1 MLPALALAAARS
13 ALAAAL
19 LSAPPEATTPPTG
32 PPPTR
37 TPAVRSPGNADWA
50 ASLAEAR
57 SRAAR
62 DSKLVFIEFGQEGCG
77 NCHRM
82 DTLLY
87 PAFDF
92 EALLI
97 GMVPVKLDLDSPD
110 GRATAL
116 RYGIDEV
123 PSVLVVNPDGRL
135 VFLMQGFQDA
145 PDFYGHIRKDL
156 DAYRAFARKIDAQ
169 QVGALPGAEALQSGR
184 DLYQRRDSAAALP
197 RFARAASAPDST
209 AAERDSAL
217 ELEAAAL
224 LDVGR
229 AADSEKTI
237 DILIAATKDADT
249 RERAELFRAQLP
261 LSDGNRD
268 EALRRFQAFRKAH
281 PQSKYAT
288 GVDQLIQKLESSPA
302 K

>member
-1 MLPALALAAARS
+1 MLAALALVAARS
-13 ALAAAL
+13 ALAAAI
-19 LSAPPEATTPPTG
+19 LSAPPEATAPSAG
-32 PPPTR
+32 PAPTR

-50 ASLAEAR
+50 PTLAEAR
-57 SRAAR
+57 VRAAR
-62 DSKLVFIEFGQEGCG
+62 HSKLVFVEFEQKGCG

-110 GRATAL
+110 GQATAL
-116 RYGIDEV
+116 RYGITEA
-123 PSVLVVNPDGRL
+123 PSVLVVNSDGRL
-135 VFLMQGFQDA
+135 VFLMQGFLDA
-145 PDFYGHIRKDL
+145 PDFYSHIRKDL
-156 DAYRAFARKIDAQ
+156 DSYRAFARKVDRQ
-169 QVGALPGAEALQSGR
+169 DVGTLPGAEALQSGR

-197 RFARAASAPDST
+197 RFARVANAPDST

-229 AADSEKTI
+229 AADSEKAI
-237 DILIAATKDADT
+237 DKLIATTKDADM
-249 RERAELFRAQLP
+249 RERGELFRAQLP
-261 LSDGNRD
+261 LSEGKKD

-281 PQSKYAT
+281 PKSKYASE
-288 GVDQLIQKLESSPA
+288 VDQLIQKLESA
-302 K
+302 KTK